1 MCACYCVHM
10 CSGTCRGQKRVLGS
24 LKWRYGSGYTGLST
38 ARSECLKLNSDS
50 LKEQFESLTVEI
62 TL

>member
-1 MCACYCVHM
+1 M
-10 CSGTCRGQKRVLGS
+10 LGS